1 VNVERHLVERASG
14 TVARRVVVE
23 ADGGARGNPGPAGYG
38 AVVRDADDGTVLAE
52 RAEFIGI
59 ATNNVAEYRG
69 LIAGLRTAAEI
80 GAVEVAVRMD
90 SKLVVEQMKGA
101 WQVKNSALRLLARE
115 AVELRA
121 RFATVSFEW
130 IPREQNRHADR
141 LANQAMDRGE
151 HISATT
157 DEGTAGRAPTGAE
170 APSAGER
177 WIPSWAP
184 PTGPATRLILVRHG
198 DTAYSGEQ
206 RFCGSTD
213 VPLTPLG
220 EQQAAAL
227 AVRAPAF
234 GDVAAVVSSPMRRS
248 RRTAELIAAA
258 LGLRVGVDAQLT
270 ELDFGAWEGLTVD
283 EAQAQDPELFARWV
297 SSPDA
302 APPGGEPFTAAR
314 RYRRARD
321 AVIAANPDRT
331 SVVVSHVT
339 PIKTIVRLALDAP
352 PAALFR
358 MHLDLASVSIVDYP
372 TDGSASLRLFND
384 TSHLD

>member
-1 VNVERHLVERASG
+1 MNG
-14 TVARRVVVE
+14 TRRVVVE

-38 AVVRDADDGTVLAE
+38 AVVRDADDRSVLAE
-52 RAEFIGI
+52 RSEFIGI

-69 LIAGLRTAAEI
+69 LIAGLRAAAEI
-80 GAVEVAVRMD
+80 GAVEVAVRLD
-90 SKLVVEQMKGA
+90 SKLIVEQMKGA
-101 WQVKNSALRLLARE
+101 WQIKNSALRLLARE
-115 AVELRA
+115 AVELRG
-121 RFATVSFEW
+121 RFTTVTFEW

-141 LANQAMDRGE
+141 LANQAMDRGARVPVGSDQGGAGPTPTAAPAL
-151 HISATT
+151 SA
-157 DEGTAGRAPTGAE
+157 AE
-170 APSAGER
+170 P

-184 PTGPATRLILVRHG
+184 PAEPGTRLILVRHG
-198 DTAYSGEQ
+198 DTPYSGEL

-227 AVRAPAF
+227 AARAPAF
-234 GDVAAVVSSPMRRS
+234 GEVAAVVSSPLQRA
-248 RRTAELIAAA
+248 RRTAELIASAV
-258 LGLRVGVDAQLT
+258 GVPVGVDAQLA

-283 EAQAQDPELFARWV
+283 EAQALDPDAFARWL

-302 APPGGEPFTAAR
+302 APPGGEPFAAAR

-321 AVIAANPDRT
+321 AVIAANPGRT
-331 SVVVSHVT
+331 SVVVAHVT

-372 TDGSASLRLFND
+372 ADGSASMRLFND

>member
-1 VNVERHLVERASG
+1 VSG
-14 TVARRVVVE
+14 GIAQRVVVE

-38 AVVRDADDGTVLAE
+38 AVVRDAEDATILAE
-52 RAEFIGI
+52 RSEFIGI

-69 LIAGLRTAAEI
+69 LIAGLQAAAEI
-80 GAVEVAVRMD
+80 GAAEVAVRMD
-90 SKLVVEQMKGA
+90 SKLVVEQMKGT
-101 WQVKNSALRLLARE
+101 WQVRNSALRLLARE

-121 RFATVSFEW
+121 RFAVVSFEW

-141 LANQAMDRGE
+141 LANQAMDRG
-151 HISATT
+151 
-157 DEGTAGRAPTGAE
+157 AGVPVRSNQDADGSLTTGAA
-170 APSAGER
+170 APDAGER

-184 PTGPATRLILVRHG
+184 PTGPVTRLILVRHG
-198 DTAYSGEQ
+198 ETAYSGEQ

-234 GDVAAVVSSPMRRS
+234 GDVAAVISSPLQRS
-248 RRTAELIAAA
+248 LRTAERIAGA
-258 LGLRVGVDAQLT
+258 LGLRVGVDPQLT

-283 EAQAQDPELFARWV
+283 EAQAHDPQAFDRWL

-302 APPGGEPFTAAR
+302 APPGGEPFAAAR

-331 SVVVSHVT
+331 NVIVSHVT

-372 TDGSASLRLFND
+372 TEGGASLRLFND

>member
-1 VNVERHLVERASG
+1 MRI
-14 TVARRVVVE
+14 ARRVVVE

-52 RAEFIGI
+52 RSEFIGI

-69 LIAGLRTAAEI
+69 LIAGLRAAAET

-115 AVELRA
+115 AVELRG
-121 RFATVSFEW
+121 RFTSVSFEW
-130 IPREQNRHADR
+130 IPRAQNRDADR
-141 LANQAMDRGE
+141 LANQAMDRG
-151 HISATT
+151 T
-157 DEGTAGRAPTGAE
+157 GRPSTGEQGVPDPAAMAAA
-170 APSAGER
+170 APSAAER

-184 PTGPATRLILVRHG
+184 PTGPVTRLILVRHG

-227 AVRAPAF
+227 AARAPMI
-234 GDVAAVVSSPMRRS
+234 GDVAAVVSSPLQRA
-248 RRTAELIAAA
+248 RRTAELIAGA
-258 LGLRVGVDAQLT
+258 LGLPVGVDPQLA

-283 EAQAQDPELFARWV
+283 EARAQDPDAFDRWL

-302 APPGGEPFTAAR
+302 APPGGEPFAAAR

-321 AVIAANPDRT
+321 AVVGANPDRT

-352 PAALFR
+352 PGALFR
-358 MHLDLASVSIVDYP
+358 MHLDLASMSIVDYP
-372 TDGSASLRLFND
+372 ADGSASLRLFND

>member
-1 VNVERHLVERASG
+1 
-14 TVARRVVVE
+14 
-23 ADGGARGNPGPAGYG
+23 
-38 AVVRDADDGTVLAE
+38 
-52 RAEFIGI
+52 
-59 ATNNVAEYRG
+59 
-69 LIAGLRTAAEI
+69 LIAGLQAAAEI

-115 AVELRA
+115 AVELRG
-121 RFATVSFEW
+121 RFTTVSFEW

-141 LANQAMDRGE
+141 LANQAMDRGAGVPVG
-151 HISATT
+151 STQGTGGPATT
-157 DEGTAGRAPTGAE
+157 GTE
-170 APSAGER
+170 APDSEER

-198 DTAYSGEQ
+198 ETAYSGEQ

-227 AVRAPAF
+227 AVRAPGF
-234 GDVAAVVSSPMRRS
+234 GDVAAVISSPLQRS
-248 RRTAELIAAA
+248 RRTAELIAGA
-258 LGLRVGVDAQLT
+258 LGLPVSVDAQLA
-270 ELDFGAWEGLTVD
+270 ELDFGGWEGLTVD
-283 EAQAQDPELFARWV
+283 EAQAQDPAAFHRWL

-302 APPGGEPFTAAR
+302 APPGGEPFAAAR

-321 AVIAANPDRT
+321 AGIAANPDRT

-358 MHLDLASVSIVDYP
+358 MYLDLASVSIVDYP
-372 TDGSASLRLFND
+372 ADGSASLRLFND
-384 TSHLD
+384 ISHLG